1 MYSPE
6 ALLDILERTHA
17 SLEKLLAHCRLLGAD
32 ELNRELIGFGYPT
45 VRLQLH
51 HVIGAEKYWT
61 GVLEGRID
69 ADEDDPKYPTIASL
83 EAYREEVFAITENYL
98 RSASPEELNTPRKMT
113 TWGNNEKV
121 LTPVHVFLRTQM
133 HVFHHQGQVVAM
145 CRLMGKPANGFDY
158 PIE

>member
-1 MYSPE
+1 MFTNA
-6 ALLDILERTHA
+6 ALREIHERTHH
-17 SLEKLLAHCRLLGAD
+17 SLRKLLDHCRTLDGDALD
-32 ELNRELIGFGYPT
+32 RELEHFAYPT

-51 HVIGAEKYWT
+51 HALGAEKYWT

-83 EAYREEVFAITENYL
+83 EAYREEVHSITKRYL
-98 RSASPEELNTPRKMT
+98 RTASPEELNTPRKMT

-121 LTPVHVFLRTQM
+121 LTPTHVFLRTQM
-133 HVFHHQGQVVAM
+133 HIFHHQGQVLAM

-158 PIE
+158 PID